1 MIRFRN
7 EQSKSRL
14 RNIDRPICML
24 GRYQPEIICL
34 FSFARTLKE
43 RKKNNERKMDKH
55 KYNECAISIL
65 THHFFFGRVARLRPK
80 KNHWRYT
87 TNIRY
92 LMHQISI
99 VTQNCYL
106 KKKSKQNVK
115 QISFLSTFTRP
126 TDENHSTF
134 NRLLNSSCCFCF
146 HSFLAFIRFS
156 APSLSNWNSKIV
168 NIGDFSNV
176 KSTKTNL
183 PS

>member
-1 MIRFRN
+1 M
-7 EQSKSRL
+7 
-14 RNIDRPICML
+14 
-24 GRYQPEIICL
+24 RYL
-34 FSFARTLKE
+34 
-43 RKKNNERKMDKH
+43 
-55 KYNECAISIL
+55 
-65 THHFFFGRVARLRPK
+65 HFNASLFFGRVARLRPK
-80 KNHWRYT
+80 KIHWRYT

>member
-1 MIRFRN
+1 MYARSLSTRN
-7 EQSKSRL
+7 YLLIFFCENVEREKKKQWEKDGQTQIQR
-14 RNIDRPICML
+14 M
-24 GRYQPEIICL
+24 RYL
-34 FSFARTLKE
+34 
-43 RKKNNERKMDKH
+43 
-55 KYNECAISIL
+55 
-65 THHFFFGRVARLRPK
+65 HFNASLFFGRVARLRPK